1 MTIGHGASTAAT
13 DAAPM
18 NLASNGTPFIAPR
31 PPRATLEQRIQILD
45 LYHSTKMT
53 QAQVVSR
60 FRDQVSI
67 SGSTLSEWVKREQEL
82 RERYRELQSRQLAKA
97 KKEKNKSSYKYS
109 RMNEMMDHYLC
120 VLREKNIQI
129 TENILRDC
137 WQRYA
142 RQLGVTD
149 PKRLKSF
156 SNGWLTQFKK
166 RHGLKLKQHDRPCLK
181 DEHRELLAQS
191 QVLNAPPGIGGTSEL
206 FTATVSSSGN
216 KYMQQGYQSI
226 PPGPLTELS
235 AVADEKMVQQD
246 NPCVLKSVF
255 EVSNS
260 VPTKPMADI
269 SKTATGHLRQFERDP
284 QLQGITLEDCSSSTA
299 GTTERQLGRQP
310 KDHGYPFNSEL
321 VDSIHPPNEVPMNHP
336 VSGCVPQTSVIGEI
350 EFERFLTKYAQE
362 FMALNGDKYPQ
373 SHFLLRQLTQAF
385 QREKNYNADERLK
398 RLVYEPLMTNDPL
411 YLMSLQ

>member
-1 MTIGHGASTAAT
+1 MSIGHGASGTAT
-13 DAAPM
+13 NAAAM
-18 NLASNGTPFIAPR
+18 NLAGAEPPFIAPR

-53 QAQVVSR
+53 QAQVVNR

-82 RERYRELQSRQLAKA
+82 RERYRELQSRQIAKA

-120 VLREKNIQI
+120 MLREKNIQI
-129 TENILRDC
+129 TEGILRDC

-166 RHGLKLKQHDRPCLK
+166 RHGLKLKQNDRACLK
-181 DEHRELLAQS
+181 EEHPDQMAQP
-191 QVLNAPPGIGGTSEL
+191 QVLQEPPVGGTGGL
-206 FTATVSSSGN
+206 FTSTASGSEN
-216 KYMQQGYQSI
+216 KYMQHGYQGMAS
-226 PPGPLTELS
+226 GPVPDMT
-235 AVADEKMVQQD
+235 AVADVKMIPQD
-246 NPCVLKSVF
+246 SACIMKNVF

-260 VPTKPMADI
+260 APTKAMADI
-269 SKTATGHLRQFERDP
+269 SKAAPGHLRQYDRDQ
-284 QLQGITLEDCSSSTA
+284 QLQDITLEDCNSSIA
-299 GTTERQLGRQP
+299 GTTGRLIGRLP
-310 KDHGYPFNSEL
+310 KEHGYQFNSEL
-321 VDSIHPPNEVPMNHP
+321 VDPVHPPNEVPINPP
-336 VSGCVPQTSVIGEI
+336 VNGCIPQAGVIGEV
-350 EFERFLTKYAQE
+350 EFERFLTKYAQD